1 MNREFEIYE
10 YIDRYLQGELSEI
23 ELQQFKEKLQSDQE
37 FKSIVEAQELAH
49 EVLVYNELSKLKA
62 RMRDDLKQTKN
73 GFGNWGKV
81 LVISA
86 VAITGSLLTYTYLH
100 KTESSSEKKTVQQEI
115 KSQDTQQPENQ
126 EIKNES
132 LDQKHSI
139 RVPESNTAAPV
150 VKDSSEND
158 IKENHPVEN
167 PTEKKGPVSNS
178 SDKEP
183 TFAYPLKE
191 PEISTKVNCDVV
203 HMFAEVRVDYGFK
216 GQEEAT
222 IIIDPH
228 SVKGG
233 SGPYVYA
240 LDNSDFQI
248 ESRFTGIK
256 DGKYQLKIKDHN
268 NCISTLKKEVVV
280 KIPVK
285 EIDEAFVPS
294 QGETWKFPIKENAN
308 AEITIVSKAG
318 TVVYSASIMNGHP
331 AEWDGRSNAGVELET
346 GNYYFVIKYSA
357 IDLVKGHISI
367 VR

>member
-115 KSQDTQQPENQ
+115 KSQEPQAENL
-126 EIKNES
+126 EIPNES
-132 LDQKHSI
+132 LNQKKPI
-139 RVPESNTAAPV
+139 TVPETAKSAPV
-150 VKDSSEND
+150 VKDSSD

-183 TFAYPLKE
+183 TFVYPLKE

-228 SVKGG
+228 SLKGG

-318 TVVYSASIMNGHP
+318 TVVYSASIVNGHP

-357 IDLVKGHISI
+357 TDLVKGHISI